1 MRFQK
6 ILSFLLIFFCG
17 GMLFAAAFI
26 ASSTLRVQ
34 DLAQYWASA
43 HLIRENPYSEAL
55 VTNFERSFGY
65 SMQAPAMVMR
75 NPPSALALV
84 LPFRYMSYNTAFAF
98 WTLVS
103 VLVVAGCAR
112 VSSSLSGNSEP
123 LAPAFL
129 CLLYGPTVALLMVGQ
144 IAVLVLLGVTL
155 FLIMSERK
163 RDWLAGAFLSLAF
176 VKPHVIVLFLIAIL
190 LWSIKARRWAILL
203 SFALSLAATSV
214 VALLLNPHIFLQYL
228 AFARQF
234 AGETTPYPNIGGL
247 LYIVSGCRDLA
258 FLPQIAGLAWLAFYW
273 RRHRSHWDWKSHGM
287 AVLLVS
293 VACSYY
299 SFPFDQ
305 IVVLPALMAAFA
317 NGNRRIFL
325 RGIHR
330 DESRFCVL
338 HLQCF
343 GKVRIWLY
351 VFVVDGECV
360 VDHVSHCPEFAVGES
375 NKDCDMCTRF
385 MIKLHAAFHQST
397 R

>member
-6 ILSFLLIFFCG
+6 ILSFLLIFFAG
-17 GMLFAAAFI
+17 GLLFVAAFM
-26 ASSTLRVQ
+26 ASSALRVQ
-34 DLAQYWASA
+34 DLAQYWAGA

-103 VLVVAGCAR
+103 VLVVAGCAH

-129 CLLYGPTVALLMVGQ
+129 CLLYGPTVALLLVGQ

-163 RDWLAGAFLSLAF
+163 RDWLAGAFLSLTF

-190 LWSIKARRWAILL
+190 LWSIKARRWAVLL
-203 SFALSLAATSV
+203 SVGLSLAATSV
-214 VALLLNPHIFLQYL
+214 VALFLNPHIFLQYI

-234 AGETTPYPNIGGL
+234 SGETTPYPNVGGL
-247 LYIVSGCRDLA
+247 LYIASGYRDLA

-273 RRHRSHWDWKSHGM
+273 RRHHSHWDWKSHGM
-287 AVLLVS
+287 TVLLVS

-305 IVVLPALMAAFA
+305 IVVLPALIAAFA

-325 RGIHR
+325 GAFIATNLGFVFYISNT
-330 DESRFCVL
+330 SRRFGFGYMFLWWTASAWLITYLIALNSRWGNQRKTANCV
-338 HLQCF
+338 Q
-343 GKVRIWLY
+343 G
-351 VFVVDGECV
+351 
-360 VDHVSHCPEFAVGES
+360 S
-375 NKDCDMCTRF
+375 
-385 MIKLHAAFHQST
+385 
-397 R
+397 

>member
-6 ILSFLLIFFCG
+6 ILSLFLIFFAA
-17 GMLFAAAFI
+17 GMVFLAAFI
-26 ASSTLRVQ
+26 ASSALRVQ
-34 DLAQYWASA
+34 DLAQYWAAA
-43 HLIRENPYSEAL
+43 HLVRENPYSEAL

-65 SMQAPAMVMR
+65 SMHAPAMVMR
-75 NPPSALALV
+75 NPPSALPLV
-84 LPFRYMSYNTAFAF
+84 LPFRYMSYNIAFAF

-112 VSSSLSGNSEP
+112 VSSTLSGNSDSS

-129 CLLYGPTVALLMVGQ
+129 CLLFGPTVALLMVGQ

-155 FLIMSERK
+155 FLIMAERK
-163 RDWLAGAFLSLAF
+163 RDWLAGAFLSLTC
-176 VKPHVIVLFLIAIL
+176 VKPHVVVLFLIAIA
-190 LWSIKARRWAILL
+190 LWSIKVRRSAVLL
-203 SFALSLAATSV
+203 SCGLTLAGTSV
-214 VALLLNPHIFLQYL
+214 VALLLNPHIFFQYI

-234 AGETTPYPNIGGL
+234 TGETTPYPNIGGL
-247 LYIVSGCRDLA
+247 IYLVSGYRDLA

-325 RGIHR
+325 GAFIATDLGFAIYISNIAGRFGFGYMFLWWTASAWLITYVIALK
-330 DESRFCVL
+330 SRFGNQTMTATCV
-338 HLQCF
+338 H
-343 GKVRIWLY
+343 G
-351 VFVVDGECV
+351 
-360 VDHVSHCPEFAVGES
+360 S
-375 NKDCDMCTRF
+375 
-385 MIKLHAAFHQST
+385 
-397 R
+397 